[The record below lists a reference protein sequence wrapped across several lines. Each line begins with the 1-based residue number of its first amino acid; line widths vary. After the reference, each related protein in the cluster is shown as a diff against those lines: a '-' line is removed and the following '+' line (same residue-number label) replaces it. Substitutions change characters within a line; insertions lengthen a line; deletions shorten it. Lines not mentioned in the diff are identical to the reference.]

1 MRNSKFEIRNTD
13 LRKHGVE
20 TSRPPQGL
28 AQDPTMQFRNSQFAF
43 RISAARFVVPAL
55 VSAVTFVAYMGTLG
69 YAFVYDDIFAIVEN
83 SSVHSW
89 HFAPRFFTQH
99 LWAFRYA
106 VGSYY
111 RPIFLMWLTFNHWLF
126 GLNPVG
132 YHLTTI
138 LLHVG
143 VTLLVC
149 LLVRRLTRDQAT
161 AAIASLVFGLHPAH
175 IEAAAWI
182 AGATESLLAIL
193 FLGSFL
199 CYIKYREDDRGKGR
213 WLTASLVL
221 AVLTVLAK
229 EQGVVLAAVVF
240 AYELVLKQRSP
251 MVNSGEGGGPGQPAA
266 RSERW
271 RIVAARLGEA
281 TIRSIPFLVVTAVY
295 LAVRV
300 VVLGAIGR
308 SLTPLSAVTVLLT
321 WPSLLW
327 SYIKILIWPVG
338 LSLFYD
344 APYITRPTAMDF
356 WLPLAAVGFVALA
369 LWWLARRSAVARFA
383 VVWLVLP
390 IIPLL
395 NLAVF
400 PEGDIAHDRYLYLP
414 SVGFS
419 IIVALGVRG
428 IYIGKS
434 ALFGLPAAQVLAT
447 AGIACALG
455 VATASQHIN
464 WASSL
469 LLYNNA
475 VKVAPNNRY
484 AKNNLATELLE
495 RGRPDEAA
503 LLYRDVV
510 ERYPDF
516 YEANYNLGC
525 VLYNNGMFEEAERTL
540 NRAIEIKPLRPD
552 AYYMLGVT
560 RLDMKHLDQAESPLR
575 EAIRLRPD
583 ASLYHFALGSWFQR
597 RGDLR
602 AALEEFELELIN
614 NPNSTKVEN
623 QIKEIKT
630 RLDGAGRPD
639 VNGHG
644 GSTPPGSSDRTDK

>member
-1 MRNSKFEIRNTD
+1 MRNAKFEIRNEELG
-13 LRKHGVE
+13 LRGGR
-20 TSRPPQGL
+20 SRALKIQL
-28 AQDPTMQFRNSQFAF
+28 ENFAIRISQFAF
-43 RISAARFVVPAL
+43 LVPAL
-55 VSAVTFVAYMGTLG
+55 VLAVTFVAYLGALG
-69 YAFVYDDIFAIVEN
+69 YAFVYDDIFVIVQN
-83 SSVHSW
+83 PTVHSW
-89 HFAPRFFTQH
+89 HFVPRFFTEH
-99 LWAFRYA
+99 LWGFRYA
-106 VGSYY
+106 TGSYY
-111 RPIFLMWLTFNHWLF
+111 RPVFLMWLTFNHWLF

-143 VTLLVC
+143 VTLLVF
-149 LLVRRLTRDQAT
+149 LLVRKLTRDQMT

-175 IEAAAWI
+175 IEAVAWI

-199 CYIKYREDDRGKGR
+199 CYIEYREADRGKGR
-213 WLTASLVL
+213 WLTAALVL
-221 AVLTVLAK
+221 AVMTVLAK

-240 AYELVLKQRSP
+240 AYELLMKPGSP
-251 MVNSGEGGGPGQPAA
+251 RLISGAGEPVT
-266 RSERW
+266 ERW
-271 RIVAARLGEA
+271 RIVAARLREA
-281 TIRSIPFLVVTAVY
+281 TVRSLPFLVVTAVY
-295 LAVRV
+295 LAVRL

-308 SLTPLSAVTVLLT
+308 SLTPLSIVTVFLT

-356 WLPLAAVGFVALA
+356 WLPLAAVGVVALA
-369 LWWLARRSAVARFA
+369 LWWLGRRSAVARFA

-395 NLAVF
+395 SLGVF
-400 PEGDIAHDRYLYLP
+400 PEGDISHDRYLYLP

-419 IIVALGVRG
+419 IIVALGVRL
-428 IYIGKS
+428 IHIGKS
-434 ALFGLPAAQVLAT
+434 TLFGLPAVQALAT
-447 AGIACALG
+447 AAVACALG
-455 VATASQHIN
+455 LATASQHIN

-484 AKNNLATELLE
+484 AKNNLGTELLE

-503 LLYRDVV
+503 SLFREVV
-510 ERYPDF
+510 DRYPDF

-525 VLYNNGMFEEAERTL
+525 VLYGNRAFEEAERVL
-540 NRAIEIKPLRPD
+540 SRAIEIKPLRPD
-552 AYYMLGVT
+552 TYYMLGVT
-560 RLDMKHLDQAESPLR
+560 RLDMKHLDEAESPLR

-597 RGDLR
+597 RGELR
-602 AALEEFELELIN
+602 AALHEFELELLN
-614 NPNSTKVEN
+614 NPNFTEVEN
-623 QIKEIKT
+623 QIKEIRT
-630 RLDGAGRPD
+630 RLEGGGTPD
-639 VNGHG
+639 ANGQG
-644 GSTPPGSSDRTDK
+644 GSTPSGRSHPIGK